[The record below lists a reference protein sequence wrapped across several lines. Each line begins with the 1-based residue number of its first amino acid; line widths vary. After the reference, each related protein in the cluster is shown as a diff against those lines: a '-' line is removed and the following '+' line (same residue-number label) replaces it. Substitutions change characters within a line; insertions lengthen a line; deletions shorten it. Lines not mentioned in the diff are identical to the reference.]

1 MNKVF
6 YFSNNKDPRKYE
18 RISKYF
24 DKKINFTPNVHKA
37 NKKKYEKPFKSIS
50 WTNSGTLDEKELKF
64 LIFEAKYYLVGP
76 EKILMALF
84 YILGNW

>member
-1 MNKVF
+1 MSQPIMNKVF

-64 LIFEAKYYLVGP
+64 QLWFLKQNI
-76 EKILMALF
+76 I
-84 YILGNW
+84 W